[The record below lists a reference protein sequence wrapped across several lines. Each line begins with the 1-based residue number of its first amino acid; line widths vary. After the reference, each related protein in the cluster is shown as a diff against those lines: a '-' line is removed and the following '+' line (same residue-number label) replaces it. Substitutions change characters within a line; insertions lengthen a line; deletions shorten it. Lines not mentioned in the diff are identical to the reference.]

1 MNRFMPSEIEPI
13 QPREPKMTHAVEM
26 RYRALANQIR
36 TVKSYGLGNPEI
48 TQMLGLGRLPRQ
60 NLMIEEAQRIVAEFS
75 AYPPEWARP

>member
-1 MNRFMPSEIEPI
+1 MNRSMASEIEPI

-60 NLMIEEAQRIVAEFS
+60 NLMIEEAQWGHRGYDS
-75 AYPPEWARP
+75 CS